1 MRSNLLINNGCRNFR
16 MGENFE
22 FFDFFEGIGQTFM
35 LFAAIGELLEHQGM
49 ECQKF
54 FDKMHCRKRDSHVNR
69 FINRDDMI
77 FET

>member
-1 MRSNLLINNGCRNFR
+1 
-16 MGENFE
+16 MGKIFE

-35 LFAAIGELLEHQGM
+35 FFAALGELVENQDI
-49 ECQKF
+49 ESQKF
-54 FDKMHCRKRDSHVNR
+54 FDKMHFRKRKPHVNR